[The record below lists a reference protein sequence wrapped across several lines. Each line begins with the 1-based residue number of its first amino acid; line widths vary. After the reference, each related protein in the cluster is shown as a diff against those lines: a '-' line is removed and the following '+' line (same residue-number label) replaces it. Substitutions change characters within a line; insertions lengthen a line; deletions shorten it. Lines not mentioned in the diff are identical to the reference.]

1 MVTEDKGQSKATQ
14 GDSQARRWPGR
25 PRWPGKPRWPGR
37 RSLIVVAV
45 LLGILGLGAAG
56 VAYATY
62 DYSSEY
68 EGKFL
73 PGISVAGIDVAG
85 MTSDEALRAVK
96 SEIGPQLDREIT
108 VRFKDR
114 RWTTTPRELGAHG
127 NARSMVEAAMDAST
141 RASFMDRVGIRFLD
155 ERVDFERDVAITYPA
170 KGARDLVKKI
180 AGKVDAEPVD
190 AALDYSTGW
199 VEITDSKTGIEVNRD
214 RASWQLRRAL
224 RGESDRVDIAYKT
237 LKPEVTSD
245 AFDQVLLVRHG
256 ERKLYL
262 YNDGKISHSWTV
274 AVGQPNYPTPTGV
287 YEVTELRYMPTWINP
302 APDGWGSDMP
312 AEIGPGTDNPLGVR
326 AINWSAPAIRFHGT
340 ENLSSLGTAASHG
353 CVRMSNDDV
362 VDLYDMIEVGAS
374 IVSTTLG

>member
-1 MVTEDKGQSKATQ
+1 MGTDKAKSEVTPGSSK
-14 GDSQARRWPGR
+14 ARRWV
-25 PRWPGKPRWPGR
+25 GKRAVV
-37 RSLIVVAV
+37 IVAV
-45 LLGILGLGAAG
+45 VLGVLGLGAAG

-85 MTSDEALRAVK
+85 MTSEVALRAVK
-96 SEIGPQLDREIT
+96 TEIGPQLDREIT
-108 VRFKDR
+108 IRFEGRK
-114 RWTTTPRELGAHG
+114 WTTTPRKLGAHG
-127 NARSMVEAAMDAST
+127 NAQSTVDAAMEAST
-141 RASFMDRVGIRFLD
+141 RASFMDKVGIRFLD
-155 ERVDFERDVAITYPA
+155 EQVDFERNVAVTYPA

-199 VEITDSKTGIEVNRD
+199 VEVTEAKTGVEVNRSKS
-214 RASWQLRRAL
+214 SWQLRQAL
-224 RGESDRVDIAYKT
+224 RGESDRVDLAYKT
-237 LKPEVTSD
+237 LKPEVTGD
-245 AFDQVLLVRHG
+245 AYGQVLLVRHG

-262 YNDGKISHSWTV
+262 YEDGKIARSWTV
-274 AVGQPNYPTPTGV
+274 AVGEPNYPTPTGV
-287 YEVTELRYMPTWINP
+287 YEVTELRYMPTWVNP
-302 APDGWGSDMP
+302 APDGWGADMP
-312 AEIGPGTDNPLGVR
+312 AEIGPGVSNPLGIR

-340 ENLSSLGTAASHG
+340 ENLASLGTAASHG

-362 VDLYDMIEVGAS
+362 VELYDTIEVGAS

>member
-1 MVTEDKGQSKATQ
+1 MGTEEKAKSEVNP
-14 GDSQARRWPGR
+14 GDSKVRRWV
-25 PRWPGKPRWPGR
+25 GK

-45 LLGILGLGAAG
+45 VLGVLGLGAAG

-85 MTSDEALRAVK
+85 MTSDEALQVVK
-96 SEIGPQLDREIT
+96 TKIGPQLDREVT
-108 VRFKDR
+108 VRFKGR
-114 RWTTTPRELGAHG
+114 EWTTTPRELGAHG
-127 NARSMVEAAMDAST
+127 NAQSTVEAALETSRRT
-141 RASFMDRVGIRFLD
+141 SFMDKVGIRFLD
-155 ERVDFERDVAITYPA
+155 ERVDFERNVAITYPK

-199 VEITDSKTGIEVNRD
+199 VEVTGARTGVEVNRSKS
-214 RASWQLRRAL
+214 SWQLRQAL
-224 RGESDRVDIAYKT
+224 RGAGDRVDLAYKT
-237 LKPEVTSD
+237 LQPEVTGD

-262 YNDGKISHSWTV
+262 YENGEIARSWTV
-274 AVGQPNYPTPTGV
+274 AVGEPDYPTPTGV
-287 YEVTELRYMPTWINP
+287 YSVTELRYMPTWINP

-312 AEIGPGTDNPLGVR
+312 AEIGPGVSNPLGVR

-362 VDLYDMIEVGAS
+362 IELYDTIEVGAS

>member
-1 MVTEDKGQSKATQ
+1 MGTEDKAQTEAKSGGWKI
-14 GDSQARRWPGR
+14 RRLI
-25 PRWPGKPRWPGR
+25 GK

-45 LLGILGLGAAG
+45 LLGVLGLGAAG

-62 DYSSEY
+62 DYSSRY

-85 MTSDEALRAVK
+85 MTSKEALRAVRD
-96 SEIGPQLDREIT
+96 EIGPQLDREIT
-108 VRFKDR
+108 VSFEGRK
-114 RWTTTPRELGAHG
+114 WTTTPRELGAHG
-127 NARSMVEAAMDAST
+127 NAQSTVRAAMAASEQT
-141 RASFMDRVGIRFLD
+141 SFMDKVGIRFLD
-155 ERVDFERDVAITYPA
+155 ERVDFERNVAITYPA

-199 VEITDSKTGIEVNRD
+199 VEITEAKTGLEVNQSKS
-214 RASWQLRRAL
+214 SWQLRQAL
-224 RGESDRVDIAYKT
+224 RGESDRVDVAYKT

-245 AFDQVLLVRHG
+245 AYDQVLLVRHG

-262 YNDGKISHSWTV
+262 YEDGKITRSWTV
-274 AVGQPNYPTPTGV
+274 AVGEPNYPTPTGV
-287 YEVTELRYMPTWINP
+287 YSVTELRYMPTWVNP

-312 AEIGPGTDNPLGVR
+312 AEIAPGINNPLGVR

-340 ENLSSLGTAASHG
+340 ENLASLGTAASHG

-362 VDLYDMIEVGAS
+362 VELYDSIEVGAS

>member
-1 MVTEDKGQSKATQ
+1 MGSEEKAQSKVSPE
-14 GDSQARRWPGR
+14 GSKARRWM
-25 PRWPGKPRWPGR
+25 GKR
-37 RSLIVVAV
+37 AV
-45 LLGILGLGAAG
+45 IIAALVLGVLGLGAAG

-62 DYSSEY
+62 DYSSQY

-85 MTSDEALRAVK
+85 MTSAEALRAVK
-96 SEIGPQLDREIT
+96 TEIGPQLDREIT
-108 VRFKDR
+108 VRFKR
-114 RWTTTPRELGAHG
+114 REWTTTPRQLGAHG
-127 NARSMVEAAMDAST
+127 NAKSTVAAAMAASKRT
-141 RASFMDRVGIRFLD
+141 SFMDKVGIRFLD
-155 ERVDFERDVAITYPA
+155 ERVDFERNVAITYPT

-199 VEITDSKTGIEVNRD
+199 VEITEASTGIEVNR
-214 RASWQLRRAL
+214 AKSSWQLRQAL
-224 RGESDRVDIAYKT
+224 RGKGDRVDIAYKT
-237 LKPEVTSD
+237 LQPEVTGD
-245 AFDQVLLVRHG
+245 DFDQVLLVRHG

-262 YNDGKISHSWTV
+262 YENGEIAHSWTV
-274 AVGQPNYPTPTGV
+274 AVGEPNYPTPTGV
-287 YEVTELRYMPTWINP
+287 YSVTELRYMPTWINP

-312 AEIGPGTDNPLGVR
+312 AEIAPGVNNPLGIR

-362 VDLYDMIEVGAS
+362 VELYDTIEVGAS